1 MNKKFKKINK
11 YEVLN
16 INFINSIKIQDENDP
31 TNVIENSIGATRL
44 NSSTSDKVDYDDA
57 KMSKVRIIYE
67 DGTSFVNNLDILY
80 TEVYNQLEP
89 ALINAYITVIKQIKE
104 LQLISNDEKTI
115 YLSITELPF
124 EIGKTYLLQQWVNII

>member
-1 MNKKFKKINK
+1 MLQFFVHKS
-11 YEVLN
+11 
-16 INFINSIKIQDENDP
+16 FIK
-31 TNVIENSIGATRL
+31 
-44 NSSTSDKVDYDDA
+44 
-57 KMSKVRIIYE
+57 
-67 DGTSFVNNLDILY
+67 NLDILY
-80 TEVYNQLEP
+80 TEVDNQLEP

>member
-1 MNKKFKKINK
+1 
-11 YEVLN
+11 
-16 INFINSIKIQDENDP
+16 
-31 TNVIENSIGATRL
+31 
-44 NSSTSDKVDYDDA
+44 
-57 KMSKVRIIYE
+57 MSKVRIICE
-67 DGTSFVNNLDILY
+67 DGTSFIKNLDILY
-80 TEVYNQLEP
+80 TEVDNQLEP